1 MKKKKGKKKSLGI
14 EEFREGNVPRFPGRV
29 AVCVCVRERERERER
44 ERDKVKGMVCGEG
57 IGAKNRS
64 VRDVWIGPKT
74 TLPSVCLR
82 ENKSNGTVFGCLN
95 GKKWKLFEW
104 LRGNSLKPKFLF
116 PPKLG

>member
-1 MKKKKGKKKSLGI
+1 MKKKKKGKKKIS
-14 EEFREGNVPRFPGRV
+14 GNRRIQRGKRTQISRSSG
-29 AVCVCVRERERERER
+29 CVCERERERKR
-44 ERDKVKGMVCGEG
+44 ERDKVKGMVCREG